1 MYFCTSLCTESMASF
16 ESLYNTIEYNV
27 KEALVKDAELKRQNA
42 DLYRQIEILR
52 AEREELEKRLSD
64 MESKMKILTI
74 TNTILSKEDKQKT
87 KKQINDWVREIDR
100 CVAML
105 SK

>member
-1 MYFCTSLCTESMASF
+1 MYFCRSLCTESMASF

-27 KEALVKDAELKRQNA
+27 KEALVKDAGLKRQNA
-42 DLYRQIEILR
+42 DLHRQIEILR

>member
-1 MYFCTSLCTESMASF
+1 MYFCTSLCTASMASF
-16 ESLYNTIEYNV
+16 ESLYNKIEYNV
-27 KEALVKDAELKRQNA
+27 KEALAKDAELRRQNA
-42 DLYRQIEILR
+42 DLRRQNENLR
-52 AEREELEKRLSD
+52 AECEELEKRLSD